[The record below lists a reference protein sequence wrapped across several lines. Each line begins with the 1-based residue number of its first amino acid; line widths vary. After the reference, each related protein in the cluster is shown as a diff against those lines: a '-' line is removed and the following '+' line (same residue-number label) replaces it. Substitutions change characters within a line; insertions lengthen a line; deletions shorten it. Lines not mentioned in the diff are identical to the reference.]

1 MSARDRRTVALV
13 SLALAASVS
22 AGCSQ
27 SPNASP
33 SPAARDAAASAQA
46 SPEPPRIT
54 GDTRACLGVQGVLGH
69 VAAGTA
75 RWSPQRQ
82 PFDRAVAS
90 RIRLSSDQLASQG
103 AQAQTPRVRAAVRGI
118 AQSFRSLSV
127 AMVARDRREVSTA
140 MAETRTSYKALKSTC
155 ALD

>member
-1 MSARDRRTVALV
+1 MSARDRRTIALV
-13 SLALAASVS
+13 SLALAASAS

-27 SPNASP
+27 TPNASP
-33 SPAARDAAASAQA
+33 SPAAAASAEA

-82 PFDRAVAS
+82 PFDRTIAG
-90 RIRLSSDQLASQG
+90 RIRLSSDQIASQG
-103 AQAQTPRVRAAVRGI
+103 SQAQSPRVRAAVSGI
-118 AQSFRSLSV
+118 ARSFRSLSV
-127 AMVARDRREVSTA
+127 AMVARDRHEVSTA
-140 MAETRTSYKALKSTC
+140 MARTRTSYKALKSTC